1 MPVVL
6 SKTPA
11 GTSTKTVVHYA
22 QEIYQ
27 KGNFQQF
34 DYGSA
39 GNIIQY
45 GSKYPP
51 KYKVKDI
58 KTSIYM
64 MYAMN
69 DFLANYT
76 VSEIQMFYSKWYQF
90 KVLSRVNFFIIRI
103 LNIP

>member
-1 MPVVL
+1 MSVVL

-11 GTSTKTVVHYA
+11 DTSTKTVIHYA

-27 KGNFQQF
+27 NGNFQQF
-34 DYGSA
+34 DYGSD

-45 GSKYPP
+45 GTKYPP
-51 KYKVKDI
+51 KYRVKDI
-58 KTSIYM
+58 RTPIYM

-76 VSEIQMFYSKWYQF
+76 VSEIQAF
-90 KVLSRVNFFIIRI
+90 L
-103 LNIP
+103 

>member
-11 GTSTKTVVHYA
+11 GTSTKTVIHYA

-45 GSKYPP
+45 GTKYPP

-58 KTSIYM
+58 KTPIYM

-76 VSEIQMFYSKWYQF
+76 VSEIQTFFNKSYQF
-90 KVLSRVNFFIIRI
+90 RCHANFFP
-103 LNIP
+103 N